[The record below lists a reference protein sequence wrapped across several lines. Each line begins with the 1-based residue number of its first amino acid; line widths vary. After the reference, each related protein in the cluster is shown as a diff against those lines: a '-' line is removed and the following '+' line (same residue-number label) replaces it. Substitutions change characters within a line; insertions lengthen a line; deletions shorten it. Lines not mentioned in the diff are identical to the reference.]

1 LAEASPLSLGWVKAG
16 HMRAT
21 LEDRT
26 GCDGCD
32 NLANTAT
39 DNMSNIV
46 MASTQ
51 RIRVASATRKS
62 SNHQI

>member
-1 LAEASPLSLGWVKAG
+1 
-16 HMRAT
+16 MRAT

-51 RIRVASATRKS
+51 RIREAIREASATRKS

>member
-1 LAEASPLSLGWVKAG
+1 
-16 HMRAT
+16 MRAT

-32 NLANTAT
+32 NLANTAK

-51 RIRVASATRKS
+51 RISEASATRKS